1 MQIIDKQFKILL
13 SSDQIQSRVTEL
25 ANELNQR
32 YQSSEVIPVL
42 IPVLTGAYRFFGD
55 LFSKLNFPYEVRFA
69 KLSSYG
75 SGMISQNEIT
85 TNFVIH
91 PEITHREII
100 VIEDVVD
107 TGLTLD
113 VLHYQLQDMQPA
125 SMLVAS
131 LLFKP
136 NAFRGIRRPDWV
148 GFEISDLFV
157 VGYGMDYA
165 EQGRYLSDIYQLNEP
180 IQV

>member
-1 MQIIDKQFKILL
+1 MQIKDKQFKILFTHN
-13 SSDQIQSRVTEL
+13 QIDSRIAEF
-25 ANELNQR
+25 ARELNQQ
-32 YQSSEVIPVL
+32 YTDSQTIPVL
-42 IPVLTGAYRFFGD
+42 IPVLTGAYRFFSD
-55 LFSKLNFPYEVRFA
+55 LFVKLTFPYEVRFA

-75 SGMISQNEIT
+75 SGMASQNEVI
-85 TNFVIH
+85 TNFPIQ
-91 PEITHREII
+91 PEIKNREVI

-125 SMLVAS
+125 SMRIAS

-136 NAFRGIRRPDWV
+136 SAFRGIHKPDWA

-165 EQGRYLSDIYQLNEP
+165 EQGRYLSDIYQLDGP
-180 IQV
+180 SQI